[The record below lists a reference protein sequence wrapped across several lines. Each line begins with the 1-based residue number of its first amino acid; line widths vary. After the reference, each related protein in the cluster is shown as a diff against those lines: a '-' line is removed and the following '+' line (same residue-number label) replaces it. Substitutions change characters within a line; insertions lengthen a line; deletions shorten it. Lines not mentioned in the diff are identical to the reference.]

1 MTSEAKGVIF
11 DVCPCGMLVCHTI
24 TGHDSH
30 SFCAGP
36 QLFWPYLGLHG
47 AQHRYDCTITDL
59 TESSMVLVQSAK
71 SIDTNLLTLDRQSLR
86 SDFTCIQLI
95 PTVLN
100 NDNKYTRGTPERAL
114 LRNDSR

>member
-1 MTSEAKGVIF
+1 
-11 DVCPCGMLVCHTI
+11 
-24 TGHDSH
+24 
-30 SFCAGP
+30 
-36 QLFWPYLGLHG
+36 
-47 AQHRYDCTITDL
+47 
-59 TESSMVLVQSAK
+59 MVLVQSAK